1 MYKLLLC
8 WRYLRTRYIALAS
21 IISVTLGVA
30 TMIVVNAVMSGF
42 TTEMQERIHGILSDV
57 VFEGRSFGGFADAA
71 GHMERINDVAGEWIE
86 AMSATVVVPGMLNYQ
101 VGGGEWVTQP
111 VRIIG
116 IEEATQGQVSD
127 FSQYLQHPANRAV
140 MSFELHEDGYDVV
153 DHQAEGPAPE
163 RPQMA
168 RAGREHRR
176 FVIQQNELREA
187 WSSATDHLG
196 TSQYDPFSRYEASDP
211 TATEGSNPPTNNP
224 LPSMTSNLP
233 GGTGPGGTDPGGNQP
248 GDPMPAPPTIPVDIF
263 RAADMNRPV
272 GADDPRATNPA
283 LEQHTGT
290 VLGMALASVRC
301 SVGQDEHGVEQF
313 EERFLVLPGD
323 DVVLTFPTVSLAA
336 FKPEIGIV
344 DDKFTVVDLYESKM
358 SEYDSSFVFVPI
370 RQLQRLRGMID
381 PMTKVAY
388 VNSIQIKLKEGADGE
403 MVRDKLRAAFPP
415 ELYSVSTWRD
425 KQGALLAAVEME
437 SAILNVLLFLIIAVA
452 GFGILAIFF
461 MIVVE
466 KTRDIGVL
474 KSLGASAAGIMSI
487 FIAYGLALGL
497 LGSGVGMALGLAF
510 VGKINEIADWLGRL
524 TGRPVFDPEIYY
536 FYKIPVIVSPLTVGW
551 IVAGAVA
558 IAVAASVL
566 PAYRAARLNPVEA
579 LRYE

>member
-1 MYKLLLC
+1 
-8 WRYLRTRYIALAS
+8 LAS
-21 IISVTLGVA
+21 IISVMLGVA

-71 GHMERINDVAGEWIE
+71 GHMERINEVAGEWIE
-86 AMSATVVVPGMLNYQ
+86 AMSPTVVVPGALNYQ
-101 VGGGEWVTQP
+101 VGGEWMTQQ
-111 VRIIG
+111 VQIIG
-116 IEEATQGQVSD
+116 IEESTQGQVSD
-127 FSQYLQHPANRAV
+127 FRRYLQHPANRAV
-140 MSFELHEDGYDVV
+140 MSFELQEDGYDVV

-168 RAGREHRR
+168 QAGRERRR
-176 FVIQQNELREA
+176 FVMQQKALREA
-187 WSSATDHLG
+187 WQNSTEDLGSSP
-196 TSQYDPFSRYEASDP
+196 YDPFSRYEGRAAATPQGDKPPASNAAP
-211 TATEGSNPPTNNP
+211 GAAG
-224 LPSMTSNLP
+224 NLP
-233 GGTGPGGTDPGGNQP
+233 GGREPGGSKPGAATPAPSTVPVDPFRTADINRPGGT
-248 GDPMPAPPTIPVDIF
+248 GDSE
-263 RAADMNRPV
+263 AADPV
-272 GADDPRATNPA
+272 FT
-283 LEQHTGT
+283 QHTGT

-301 SVGQDEHGVEQF
+301 SIGEDEEGAEQF

-336 FKPEIGIV
+336 LKPEIGFV

-358 SEYDSSFVFVPI
+358 SEYDSNFVFVPI
-370 RQLQRLRGMID
+370 RELQRLRGMID
-381 PMTKVAY
+381 PETKVAY

-403 MVRDKLRAAFPP
+403 MVRNKIRAAFPL
-415 ELYSVSTWRD
+415 ELYSVNTWRD
-425 KQGALLAAVEME
+425 KQGALLAAVDME

-474 KSLGASAAGIMSI
+474 KSLGASAGGVMSI
-487 FIAYGLALGL
+487 FLVYGLALGL
-497 LGSGVGMALGLAF
+497 LGSGVGTAIGLVF
-510 VGKINEIADWLGRL
+510 VGRINEIADWLGRV

-536 FYKIPVIVSPLTVGW
+536 FYKIPVIVSPWTVGW
-551 IVAGAVA
+551 IVAGAVV
-558 IAVAASVL
+558 IAVLASVL
-566 PAYRAARLNPVEA
+566 PAYRAARLHPVEA